1 MGDCTASIEA
11 CDTLRGMPD
20 LPEAIRRQTVL
31 NREFAVAQAVATVPG
46 PSGGRHGREQTTV
59 TRVNEA

>member
-1 MGDCTASIEA
+1 MKQRPLLANTERDPGHVQ
-11 CDTLRGMPD
+11 
-20 LPEAIRRQTVL
+20 EAIALYERRAAVL
-31 NREFAVAQAVATVPG
+31 PG